1 MTLLTVL
8 DPEYPSNLRAIHDR
22 PALIFLAGHLEPDD
36 ARSVAIIGARRAS
49 RAGLDQARRLATEL
63 SRRGYTIVSGL
74 AAGIDSAAHTAALSH
89 QGRTVAVIGTG
100 IDQVYPPENRE
111 LQRQIAATG
120 AVVSQFWPGSPPS
133 RESFPQRNAVMSG
146 LAAGTVI
153 VEASQRSGAR
163 IQARLAL
170 AHGRPVF
177 IARELLDQEWAR
189 ALATHPGVR
198 AVSTADEIV
207 ETLERLAGRDA
218 LTA

>member
-1 MTLLTVL
+1 ML
-8 DPEYPSNLRAIHDR
+8 DSEYPSNLRAVHDR
-22 PALIFLAGHLEPDD
+22 PALIFLSGRLEPADE
-36 ARSVAIIGARRAS
+36 RSVAIIGARRPS
-49 RAGLDQARRLATEL
+49 RAGLDRARLLASEL
-63 SRRGYTIVSGL
+63 SQRGYTIISGL
-74 AAGIDSAAHTAALSH
+74 AAGVDSAAHTATLGS

-100 IDQVYPPENRE
+100 VDQAYPPENRD
-111 LQRQIAATG
+111 LQRQIATTG

-153 VEASQRSGAR
+153 VEASQRSGTR

-177 IARELLDQEWAR
+177 IARELLDQEWAS
-189 ALATHPGVR
+189 ALAARPGVR
-198 AVSTADEIV
+198 AVSSADEIV
-207 ETLERLAGRDA
+207 ETLERLAGREA